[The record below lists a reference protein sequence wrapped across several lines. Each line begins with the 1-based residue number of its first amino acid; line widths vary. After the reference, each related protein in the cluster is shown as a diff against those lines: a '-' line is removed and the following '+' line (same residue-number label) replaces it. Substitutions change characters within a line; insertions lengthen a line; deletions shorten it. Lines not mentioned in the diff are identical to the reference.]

1 MSSEPPIR
9 PSPPATAK
17 TRLPGVLLV
26 AALILLV
33 AYVTYNTLSSER
45 GSSTGPAVGTPM
57 VQFAAPLVNSSLQG
71 DVNVTQRSAATGAT
85 KAACG
90 LFGPAILNSCQL
102 VRGHAAVLVFINS
115 SEGRCANTLDEVVA
129 AAAKFPQL
137 RVAAVVIAGDRAGA
151 RALAASHGW
160 KLPLAEDRDGALA
173 NLYGVAVCPQIVYLR
188 AGGVISGVSIGEV
201 GRAELSR
208 SLRELSGQ
216 G

>member
-1 MSSEPPIR
+1 VSSGPPIR

-17 TRLPGVLLV
+17 SRLPGILLV

-45 GSSTGPAVGTPM
+45 GSSTGPTVGAPM
-57 VQFAAPLVNSSLQG
+57 VQFAAPLVDSSLEG
-71 DVNVTQRSAATGAT
+71 DVNVTQRSAATGTT
-85 KAACG
+85 KAACD
-90 LFGPAILNSCQL
+90 LIGPAILNSCQL
-102 VRGHAAVLVFINS
+102 VRAHAAVLVFINA
-115 SEGRCANTLDEVVA
+115 SEGGCANTLDEVIA

-137 RVAAVVIAGDRAGA
+137 RVAAVVIAGDRAEA

-188 AGGVISGVSIGEV
+188 AGGVVNGVSIGEV
-201 GRAELSR
+201 DRAELSR
-208 SLRELSGQ
+208 SLRDLSGQ

>member
-33 AYVTYNTLSSER
+33 AYVTYNTLSSQR
-45 GSSTGPAVGTPM
+45 GSSTGPTVGTPM
-57 VQFAAPLVNSSLQG
+57 VQFAAPLVNSSLEG
-71 DVNVTQRSAATGAT
+71 DVNVTQRSAATGTT

-102 VRGHAAVLVFINS
+102 VRGHAAVLVFINA
-115 SEGRCANTLDEVVA
+115 SEGRCANTLDQVVA

-137 RVAAVVIAGDRAGA
+137 RIAAVVIAGDRAGA

-188 AGGVISGVSIGEV
+188 PGGVISGVSIGEV

-208 SLRELSGQ
+208 SLRELSEQ